1 MIEVSVIE
9 DGFSHVIIEVK
20 DNGDGMTEEDIT
32 QLMSENTIE
41 KKKVG
46 MGIGLQYVYRMVK
59 FQFGPAASFHI
70 ESTIGAG
77 TTIVLRLPIGGVGL

>member
-9 DGFSHVIIEVK
+9 DGKSHVIIEVT
-20 DNGDGMTEEDIT
+20 DNGDGMTEEDIA
-32 QLMSENTIE
+32 QLMSENTTQ

-59 FQFGPAASFHI
+59 FQFGAGASFDI
-70 ESTIGAG
+70 KSTVGEG
-77 TTIVLRLPIGGVGL
+77 TTISLRLPIGGLV